1 MKKFRPIGFLQ
12 NRILIAHK
20 IKFKMFAVVDDDMFA
35 HQVTGSNK
43 GIGFAIVKELCS
55 KFNGEVYLTSRNI
68 ERGEAAVDELKK
80 LGLRPLYHQLD
91 IDDESSVIKLR
102 NYLKITYGGL
112 DVLVNNAAI
121 AFKPTASETFGEQAT
136 LTLHTNFFNTLRASD
151 ILFTILKP
159 HARIVN
165 VSSSAGHLSHVNGD
179 EPAATEL
186 QKKLSS
192 DDLTSEQLCRLIQ
205 GFIELVTCL

>member
-1 MKKFRPIGFLQ
+1 M
-12 NRILIAHK
+12 
-20 IKFKMFAVVDDDMFA
+20 
-35 HQVTGSNK
+35 
-43 GIGFAIVKELCS
+43 
-55 KFNGEVYLTSRNI
+55 

-186 QKKLSS
+186 RKKLSS

-205 GFIELVTCL
+205 GFIELVNCL